1 MGPMT
6 TKRVAAALAAVLFL
20 AACTGGGNG
29 PEKKK
34 RPDPGETWAHIR
46 PFKAGF
52 KPGDLNAIDRRLQ
65 GANSTCFA
73 IIRDGKVVRES
84 YFRGSDEETPT
95 SAYSVTKSFTSVL
108 VGIAADKG
116 DLSLDDKASKYI
128 PEWRGTPSKR
138 VTIRDLLSNTS
149 GRHWD
154 LATDYQKMAFGV
166 PDKTTFSIGL
176 GQDEP
181 PGKVWTYNNSAIQ
194 TLQAVLKKA
203 TGAEP
208 AEYGQKYLFDP
219 LGMRNSSWGSDEIG
233 NSTTFTGI
241 VTTCLDLARFGLL
254 MLHHGEWN
262 GKQIVSSRF
271 VDEAT
276 GEASSKLN
284 AAYGL
289 LWWVNDKGTVLGA
302 AAALG
307 GGTGAQQTST
317 RLAPRAPKDT
327 FWALGAGRQ
336 MLAVIPSKDIVAV
349 RMGALPADPESLTP
363 DSFTGDVVDA
373 LR

>member
-1 MGPMT
+1 MT
-6 TKRVAAALAAVLFL
+6 TKRVAAALAAVLYL

-29 PEKKK
+29 PEKPTG
-34 RPDPGETWAHIR
+34 PDPGEKWSHVR
-46 PFKAGF
+46 PGKVGF
-52 KPGDLNAIDRRLQ
+52 DIGELNAISHKLQ
-65 GANSTCFA
+65 GSNSTCFA
-73 IIRDGKVVRES
+73 VIRDGKVAHDS
-84 YFRGSDEETPT
+84 YFRGGGDDSPT
-95 SAYSVTKSFTSVL
+95 SAYSITKSFTSVL
-108 VGIAADKG
+108 VGIAADNG

-128 PEWRGTPSKR
+128 PEWRGTPSED

-154 LATDYQKMAFGV
+154 LETDYGKMAFGV

-181 PGKVWTYNNSAIQ
+181 PGQVWTYNNSAIQ

-203 TGAEP
+203 TGTEP
-208 AEYGQKYLFDP
+208 AVYGQKYLFDP
-219 LGMRNSSWGSDEIG
+219 LGMRNSTWGTDEAG

-254 MLHHGEWN
+254 MLHDGKWN
-262 GKQIVSSRF
+262 GKQIVSSEF
-271 VDEAT
+271 VREST
-276 GEASSKLN
+276 GGAASKLN

-289 LWWVNDKGTVLGA
+289 LWWVNDKGPVLGA
-302 AAALG
+302 ATALG
-307 GGTGAQQTST
+307 GGTRENPEAT
-317 RLAPRAPKDT
+317 RLAPSAPKDT

-336 MLAVIPSKDIVAV
+336 MVAVIPSKDIVAV
-349 RMGALPADPESLTP
+349 RMGAAPADPEAVTP
-363 DSFTGDVVDA
+363 DTFTTAVVDA